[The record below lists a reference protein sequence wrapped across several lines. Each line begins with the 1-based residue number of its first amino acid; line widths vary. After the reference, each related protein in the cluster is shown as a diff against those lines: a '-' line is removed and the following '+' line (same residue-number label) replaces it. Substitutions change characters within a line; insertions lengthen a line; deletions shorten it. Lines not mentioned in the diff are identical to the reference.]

1 MANPFDNPK
10 IFVDD
15 VSVNYTNPTLGIVNG
30 QKSGSWSEVRDPFA
44 GARSGLGGNTGSNND
59 NKTLKLDAAKTV
71 AKAKLEAKKPPQPKS
86 LVETLTDTFYG
97 AVGIDKK
104 TYESAIKAASD
115 RANKL
120 YATITKGANNS
131 DFIRNTTRGLKFS
144 INELSTVMGLPYQW
158 MSLADNRIKNNGNTN
173 YGRKYYEKILSKMPL
188 LVLTP
193 GIPDFMAGYSDEK
206 RKSILGNLFGSAFGV
221 NDIKGKKNEEM
232 RYYTLQFEAEE
243 YYRYVNSMCTAL
255 SIFLGISDQKY
266 QGQTI
271 RTINWF
277 ERSNNALAHNY
288 SYYGGVG
295 FYLNSET
302 QISESFGN
310 ESTKSILADK
320 LNGMSDVGREVQFL
334 TGISGLDVDVFM
346 SKGLNGAAPNV
357 DAMTK
362 NAGTGTMSGFMGMIM
377 NGTRTVFAGGKLE
390 FPELWADS
398 SYSTSY
404 SVNMKLVSPD
414 YDRRSWFINIGVPLM
429 HLIALCAPR
438 QVSPNGYVSPFLV
451 RAFYRGFFN
460 VDMGLLSMSVQKGSE
475 GGWTIDG
482 LPTTVDVSLDIRDL
496 YSKLTISNET
506 ILGGPGNA
514 FGNVGLM
521 TYLANIAGVNINE
534 PDISR
539 TVRLYAALKEQA
551 AANLPYNISTR
562 VNNNVANLITNR
574 VFGKN

>member
-44 GARSGLGGNTGSNND
+44 GAKSGLDGNIGSNND

-71 AKAKLEAKKPPQPKS
+71 AKAKSEAKQPPKPKS
-86 LVETLTDTFYG
+86 ITETLTDTFYS
-97 AVGIDKK
+97 AIGIDKK

-131 DFIRNTTRGLKFS
+131 DFVRNTTRGLKFS

-346 SKGLNGAAPNV
+346 SKGLNAAAPNV
-357 DAMTK
+357 DTMTK

-377 NGTRTVFAGGKLE
+377 NGTKTVFAGGKLE

-551 AANLPYNISTR
+551 ATNLPYNISTR
-562 VNNNVANLITNR
+562 VNNYVANLITNR

>member
-44 GARSGLGGNTGSNND
+44 GAKSGLGGNAGTNND

-71 AKAKLEAKKPPQPKS
+71 AKAKSEAKQPPKPKS
-86 LVETLTDTFYG
+86 ITETLTDTFYS
-97 AVGIDKK
+97 AIGIDKK

-320 LNGMSDVGREVQFL
+320 LNSMSDVGREVQFL

-551 AANLPYNISTR
+551 ATNLPYNISTR
-562 VNNNVANLITNR
+562 VNNYVANLITNR

>member
-44 GARSGLGGNTGSNND
+44 GARSGLGGNTGSNN
-59 NKTLKLDAAKTV
+59 KELKLDAAKTL
-71 AKAKLEAKKPPQPKS
+71 AKAKSEAKQPPQPKS
-86 LVETLTDTFYG
+86 LVETLTDTFYS
-97 AVGIDKK
+97 AIGIDKK

-131 DFIRNTTRGLKFS
+131 DFVRNTTRGLKFS

-158 MSLADNRIKNNGNTN
+158 MSLADNRIKNNGNAN

-320 LNGMSDVGREVQFL
+320 LNSMSDVGREVQFL

-562 VNNNVANLITNR
+562 VNNYVANLITNR

>member
-15 VSVNYTNPTLGIVNG
+15 VSVNYTNPTLGIIDG
-30 QKSGSWSEVRDPFA
+30 KKDGSWGEVRDPFA
-44 GARSGLGGNTGSNND
+44 GAKSGLGGNAGANND

-71 AKAKLEAKKPPQPKS
+71 AKAKSEAKKPPQPKS
-86 LVETLTDTFYG
+86 ITETLTDTFYS
-97 AVGIDKK
+97 AIGIDKK

-120 YATITKGANNS
+120 YATITKGVNNS
-131 DFIRNTTRGLKFS
+131 DFVRNTTRGLKFS

-346 SKGLNGAAPNV
+346 SKGLNAAAPNV
-357 DAMTK
+357 DTMTK

-377 NGTRTVFAGGKLE
+377 NGTKTVFAGGKLE

-482 LPTTVDVSLDIRDL
+482 LPTTVDISLDIRDL

-521 TYLANIAGVNINE
+521 TYLANISGVNINE

-562 VNNNVANLITNR
+562 VNNYVANLITNR

>member
-15 VSVNYTNPTLGIVNG
+15 VNVNYTNPTLGIVNG
-30 QKSGSWSEVRDPFA
+30 QKSGSWSEVRDPFV
-44 GARSGLGGNTGSNND
+44 GAKSGLGGNAGANND

-71 AKAKLEAKKPPQPKS
+71 AKAKSEAKKPPQPKS
-86 LVETLTDTFYG
+86 ITETLTDTFYS
-97 AVGIDKK
+97 AIGIDKK

-193 GIPDFMAGYSDEK
+193 GIPDFMAGYNDEK
-206 RKSILGNLFGSAFGV
+206 KKSVLGNLFGSAFGV

-346 SKGLNGAAPNV
+346 SKGLNAAAPNV
-357 DAMTK
+357 DTMTK

-377 NGTRTVFAGGKLE
+377 NGTKTVFAGGKLE

-562 VNNNVANLITNR
+562 VNNYVANLITNR

>member
-44 GARSGLGGNTGSNND
+44 GAKSGLGGNAGTNND

-71 AKAKLEAKKPPQPKS
+71 AKAKSEAKQPPKPKS
-86 LVETLTDTFYG
+86 ITETLTDTFYS
-97 AVGIDKK
+97 AIGIDKK

-131 DFIRNTTRGLKFS
+131 DFVRNTTRGLKFS

-320 LNGMSDVGREVQFL
+320 LNSMSDVGREVQFL

-551 AANLPYNISTR
+551 ATNLPYNISTR
-562 VNNNVANLITNR
+562 VNNYVANLITNR

>member
-44 GARSGLGGNTGSNND
+44 GAKSGLGGNTGSNN
-59 NKTLKLDAAKTV
+59 NNETLKLDAAKTL
-71 AKAKLEAKKPPQPKS
+71 AKAKSEAKQPPQPKS
-86 LVETLTDTFYG
+86 ITETLTDTFYS
-97 AVGIDKK
+97 AIGIDKK

-131 DFIRNTTRGLKFS
+131 DFVRNTTRGLKFS

-320 LNGMSDVGREVQFL
+320 LNSMSDVGREVQFL

-346 SKGLNGAAPNV
+346 SKGLNAAAPNV
-357 DAMTK
+357 DTMTK

-562 VNNNVANLITNR
+562 VNNYVANLITNR

>member
-15 VSVNYTNPTLGIVNG
+15 VNVNYTNPTLGIVDG
-30 QKSGSWSEVRDPFA
+30 KDSGSWSGVRDPFA
-44 GARSGLGGNTGSNND
+44 GAKSGLGGGNNAKSNND
-59 NKTLKLDAAKTV
+59 TLKLDAAKTL

-86 LVETLTDTFYG
+86 LVETLTDTFYS
-97 AVGIDKK
+97 AIGIDKK

-562 VNNNVANLITNR
+562 VNNYVANLITNR

>member
-1 MANPFDNPK
+1 MANPFDTPK

-44 GARSGLGGNTGSNND
+44 GARSGLGGNAGANND

-71 AKAKLEAKKPPQPKS
+71 AKAKSEAKQPPKPKS
-86 LVETLTDTFYG
+86 ITETLTDTFYS
-97 AVGIDKK
+97 AIGIDKK

-131 DFIRNTTRGLKFS
+131 DFVRNTTRGLKFS

-158 MSLADNRIKNNGNTN
+158 MSLADNRIKNNGNIN

-346 SKGLNGAAPNV
+346 SKGLNAAAPNV
-357 DAMTK
+357 DTMTK

-551 AANLPYNISTR
+551 ATNLPYNISTR
-562 VNNNVANLITNR
+562 VNNYVANLITNR

>member
-44 GARSGLGGNTGSNND
+44 GAKSGLGGNAGTNND

-71 AKAKLEAKKPPQPKS
+71 AKAKSEAKQPPKPKS
-86 LVETLTDTFYG
+86 ITETLTDTFYS
-97 AVGIDKK
+97 AIGIDKK

-131 DFIRNTTRGLKFS
+131 DFVRNTTRGLKFS

-206 RKSILGNLFGSAFGV
+206 KKSVIGNLFGSAFGV

-346 SKGLNGAAPNV
+346 SKGLNAAAPNV
-357 DAMTK
+357 DTMTK

-377 NGTRTVFAGGKLE
+377 NGTKTVFAGGKLE

-551 AANLPYNISTR
+551 ATNLPYNISTR
-562 VNNNVANLITNR
+562 VNNYVANLITNR

>member
-15 VSVNYTNPTLGIVNG
+15 VNVNYTNPTLGIVNG

-44 GARSGLGGNTGSNND
+44 GAKSGLGGNTGSNN
-59 NKTLKLDAAKTV
+59 NNETLKLDAAKTL
-71 AKAKLEAKKPPQPKS
+71 AKAKSEAKQPPQPKS
-86 LVETLTDTFYG
+86 ITETLTDTFYS
-97 AVGIDKK
+97 AIGIDKK

-131 DFIRNTTRGLKFS
+131 DFVRNTTRGLKFS

-320 LNGMSDVGREVQFL
+320 LNSMSDVGREVQFL

-346 SKGLNGAAPNV
+346 SKGLNAAAPNV
-357 DAMTK
+357 DTMTK

-377 NGTRTVFAGGKLE
+377 NGTKTVFAGGKLE

-562 VNNNVANLITNR
+562 VNNYVANLITNR

>member
-15 VSVNYTNPTLGIVNG
+15 VNVNYTNPTLGIVNG

-44 GARSGLGGNTGSNND
+44 GAKSGLGGNAGANND

-71 AKAKLEAKKPPQPKS
+71 AKAKSEAKNPPQPKS
-86 LVETLTDTFYG
+86 ITETLTDTFYS
-97 AVGIDKK
+97 AIGIDKK

-131 DFIRNTTRGLKFS
+131 DFVRNTTRGLKFS

-562 VNNNVANLITNR
+562 VNNYVANLITNR

>member
-30 QKSGSWSEVRDPFA
+30 QKSGSWSDVRDPFA
-44 GARSGLGGNTGSNND
+44 GAKSGLDGNTGSNND

-71 AKAKLEAKKPPQPKS
+71 AKAKSEAKQPPKPKS
-86 LVETLTDTFYG
+86 ITETLTDTFYS
-97 AVGIDKK
+97 AIGIDKK

-131 DFIRNTTRGLKFS
+131 DFVRNTTRGLKFS

-320 LNGMSDVGREVQFL
+320 LNSMSDVGREVQFL

-346 SKGLNGAAPNV
+346 SKGLNAAAPNV
-357 DAMTK
+357 DTMTK

-562 VNNNVANLITNR
+562 VNNYVANLITNR

>member
-15 VSVNYTNPTLGIVNG
+15 VNVNYTNPTLGIIDG
-30 QKSGSWSEVRDPFA
+30 KKDGSWGEVRDTFA
-44 GARSGLGGNTGSNND
+44 GAKSGLGGNAGSNND
-59 NKTLKLDAAKTV
+59 NKTLKLDAAKTL
-71 AKAKLEAKKPPQPKS
+71 AKAKSEAKQPPQPKS
-86 LVETLTDTFYG
+86 ITETLTDTFYS
-97 AVGIDKK
+97 AIGIDKK

-131 DFIRNTTRGLKFS
+131 DFVRNTTRGLKFS

-320 LNGMSDVGREVQFL
+320 LNSMSDVGREVQFL

-562 VNNNVANLITNR
+562 VNNYVANLITNR

>member
-44 GARSGLGGNTGSNND
+44 GAKSGLGGNAGTNND

-71 AKAKLEAKKPPQPKS
+71 AKAKSEAKQPPKPKS
-86 LVETLTDTFYG
+86 ITETLTDTFYS
-97 AVGIDKK
+97 AIGIDKK

-131 DFIRNTTRGLKFS
+131 DFVRNTTRGLKFS

-346 SKGLNGAAPNV
+346 SKGLNAAAPNV
-357 DAMTK
+357 DTMTK

-377 NGTRTVFAGGKLE
+377 NGTKTVFAGGKLE

-562 VNNNVANLITNR
+562 VNNYVANLITNR

>member
-15 VSVNYTNPTLGIVNG
+15 VNVNYTNPTLGIVNG

-44 GARSGLGGNTGSNND
+44 GAKSGLGGNAGANND

-71 AKAKLEAKKPPQPKS
+71 AKAKSEAKKPPQPKS
-86 LVETLTDTFYG
+86 ITETLTDTFYSTI
-97 AVGIDKK
+97 GIDKK

-131 DFIRNTTRGLKFS
+131 DFVRNTTRGLKFS

-346 SKGLNGAAPNV
+346 SKGLNAAAPNV

-562 VNNNVANLITNR
+562 VNNYVANLITNR

>member
-10 IFVDD
+10 IFIDD

-44 GARSGLGGNTGSNND
+44 GAKSGLGGNAGTNND

-71 AKAKLEAKKPPQPKS
+71 AKAKSEAKQPPKPKS
-86 LVETLTDTFYG
+86 ITETLTDTFYS
-97 AVGIDKK
+97 AIGIDKK

-131 DFIRNTTRGLKFS
+131 DFVRNTTRGLKFS

-346 SKGLNGAAPNV
+346 SKGLNAAAPNV
-357 DAMTK
+357 DTMTK

-377 NGTRTVFAGGKLE
+377 NGTKTVFAGGKLE

-562 VNNNVANLITNR
+562 VNNYVANLITNR

>member
-44 GARSGLGGNTGSNND
+44 GAKSGLGGNTGSNN
-59 NKTLKLDAAKTV
+59 NETLKLDAAKTL
-71 AKAKLEAKKPPQPKS
+71 AKAKSEAKQPPQPKS
-86 LVETLTDTFYG
+86 ITETLTDTFYG

-206 RKSILGNLFGSAFGV
+206 KKSVIGNLFGSAFGV

-320 LNGMSDVGREVQFL
+320 LNSMSDVGREVQFL

-562 VNNNVANLITNR
+562 VNNYVANLITNR

>member
-1 MANPFDNPK
+1 VANPFDTPK

-44 GARSGLGGNTGSNND
+44 GARSGLGGNAGANND

-71 AKAKLEAKKPPQPKS
+71 AKAKSEAKQPPKPKS
-86 LVETLTDTFYG
+86 ITETLTDTFYS
-97 AVGIDKK
+97 AIGIDKK

-131 DFIRNTTRGLKFS
+131 DFVRNTTRGLKFS

-158 MSLADNRIKNNGNTN
+158 MSLADNRIKNNGNIN

-346 SKGLNGAAPNV
+346 SKGLNAAAPNV
-357 DAMTK
+357 DTMTK

-551 AANLPYNISTR
+551 ATNLPYNISTR
-562 VNNNVANLITNR
+562 VNNYVANLITNR

>member
-44 GARSGLGGNTGSNND
+44 GAKSGLGGNAGTNND

-71 AKAKLEAKKPPQPKS
+71 AKAKSEAKQPPKPKS
-86 LVETLTDTFYG
+86 ITETLTDTFYS
-97 AVGIDKK
+97 AIGIDKK

-131 DFIRNTTRGLKFS
+131 DFVRNTTRGLKFS

-206 RKSILGNLFGSAFGV
+206 KKSVIGNLFGSAFGV

-346 SKGLNGAAPNV
+346 SKGLNAAAPNV
-357 DAMTK
+357 DTMTK

-377 NGTRTVFAGGKLE
+377 NGTKTVFAGGKLE

-562 VNNNVANLITNR
+562 VNNYVANLITNR

>member
-44 GARSGLGGNTGSNND
+44 GAKSGLGGNAGTNND

-71 AKAKLEAKKPPQPKS
+71 AKAKSEAKQPPKPKS
-86 LVETLTDTFYG
+86 ITETLTDTFYS
-97 AVGIDKK
+97 AIGIDKK

-131 DFIRNTTRGLKFS
+131 DFVRNTTRGLKFS

-346 SKGLNGAAPNV
+346 SKGLNAAAPNV
-357 DAMTK
+357 DTMTK

-377 NGTRTVFAGGKLE
+377 NGTKTVFAGGKLE

-551 AANLPYNISTR
+551 ATNLPYNISTR
-562 VNNNVANLITNR
+562 VNNYVANLITNR

>member
-15 VSVNYTNPTLGIVNG
+15 VNVNYTNPTLGIVNG

-44 GARSGLGGNTGSNND
+44 GAKSGLGGNAGANND

-71 AKAKLEAKKPPQPKS
+71 AKAKSEAKKPPQPKS
-86 LVETLTDTFYG
+86 ITETLTDTFYSTI
-97 AVGIDKK
+97 GIDKK

-131 DFIRNTTRGLKFS
+131 DFVRNTTRGLKFS

-346 SKGLNGAAPNV
+346 SKGLNAAAPNV

-551 AANLPYNISTR
+551 ATNLPYNISTR
-562 VNNNVANLITNR
+562 VNNYVANLITNR

>member
-1 MANPFDNPK
+1 VANPFDNPK

-15 VSVNYTNPTLGIVNG
+15 VNVNYTNPTLGIVNG

-44 GARSGLGGNTGSNND
+44 GAKSGLGGNAGANND
-59 NKTLKLDAAKTV
+59 NKTLKLDAAKTL
-71 AKAKLEAKKPPQPKS
+71 AKAKSEAKKPPQPKS
-86 LVETLTDTFYG
+86 ITETLTDTFYS
-97 AVGIDKK
+97 AIGIDKK

-131 DFIRNTTRGLKFS
+131 DFVRNTTRGLKFS

-346 SKGLNGAAPNV
+346 SKGLNAAAPNV
-357 DAMTK
+357 DTMTK

-377 NGTRTVFAGGKLE
+377 NGTKTVFAGGKLE

-551 AANLPYNISTR
+551 ATNLPYNISTR
-562 VNNNVANLITNR
+562 VNNYVANLITNR

>member
-1 MANPFDNPK
+1 VANPFDNPK

-44 GARSGLGGNTGSNND
+44 GAKSGLGGNAGTNND

-97 AVGIDKK
+97 VVGIDKK

-346 SKGLNGAAPNV
+346 SKGLNAAAPNV

-562 VNNNVANLITNR
+562 VNNYVANLITNR

>member
-15 VSVNYTNPTLGIVNG
+15 VSVSYTNPTLGIVNG

-44 GARSGLGGNTGSNND
+44 GARSGLGGNAGANND

-71 AKAKLEAKKPPQPKS
+71 AKAKSEAKKPPQPKS
-86 LVETLTDTFYG
+86 LVETLTDTFYS
-97 AVGIDKK
+97 AIGIDKK

-506 ILGGPGNA
+506 ILGGPGNT

-551 AANLPYNISTR
+551 ATNLPYNISTR
-562 VNNNVANLITNR
+562 VNNYVANLITNR

>member
-10 IFVDD
+10 IFVDY

-44 GARSGLGGNTGSNND
+44 GAKSGLGGNAGANND

-71 AKAKLEAKKPPQPKS
+71 AKAKSEAKQPPKPKS
-86 LVETLTDTFYG
+86 ITETLTDTFYS
-97 AVGIDKK
+97 AIGIDKK

-131 DFIRNTTRGLKFS
+131 DFVRNTTRGLKFS

-206 RKSILGNLFGSAFGV
+206 RKSILGNLFGSVFGV

-320 LNGMSDVGREVQFL
+320 LNSMSDVGREVQFL

-346 SKGLNGAAPNV
+346 SKGLNAAAPNV
-357 DAMTK
+357 DTMTK

-562 VNNNVANLITNR
+562 VNNYVANLITNR

>member
-15 VSVNYTNPTLGIVNG
+15 VSVNYTNPTLGIING

-44 GARSGLGGNTGSNND
+44 GAKSGLGGDAGTNND

-71 AKAKLEAKKPPQPKS
+71 AKAKSEAKQPPKPKS
-86 LVETLTDTFYG
+86 ITETLTDTFYS
-97 AVGIDKK
+97 AIGIDKK

-131 DFIRNTTRGLKFS
+131 DFVRNTTRGLKFS

-206 RKSILGNLFGSAFGV
+206 KKSVIGNLFGSAFGV

-320 LNGMSDVGREVQFL
+320 LNSMSDVGREVQFL

-346 SKGLNGAAPNV
+346 SKGLNAAAPNV
-357 DAMTK
+357 DTMTK

-562 VNNNVANLITNR
+562 VNNYVANLITNR

>member
-15 VSVNYTNPTLGIVNG
+15 VSVNYTNPTLGIING

-44 GARSGLGGNTGSNND
+44 GAKSGLGGDAGTNND

-71 AKAKLEAKKPPQPKS
+71 AKAKSEAKQPPKPKS
-86 LVETLTDTFYG
+86 ITETLTDTFYS
-97 AVGIDKK
+97 AIGIDKK

-131 DFIRNTTRGLKFS
+131 DFVRNTTRGLKFS

-346 SKGLNGAAPNV
+346 SKGLNAAAPNV
-357 DAMTK
+357 DTMTK

-377 NGTRTVFAGGKLE
+377 NGTKTVFAGGKLE

-562 VNNNVANLITNR
+562 VNNYVANLITNR

>member
-30 QKSGSWSEVRDPFA
+30 QKSGSWSEISDQFA
-44 GARSGLGGNTGSNND
+44 GAKSGLGGNAGAND
-59 NKTLKLDAAKTV
+59 SNKTLKLDAAKTV
-71 AKAKLEAKKPPQPKS
+71 AKAKSEAKQPPKPKS
-86 LVETLTDTFYG
+86 ITETLTDTFYS
-97 AVGIDKK
+97 AIGIDKK

-131 DFIRNTTRGLKFS
+131 DFVRNTTRGLKFS

-158 MSLADNRIKNNGNTN
+158 MSLADNRIKNNGNSN

-320 LNGMSDVGREVQFL
+320 LNSMSDVGREVQFL

-562 VNNNVANLITNR
+562 VNNYVANLITNR

>member
-44 GARSGLGGNTGSNND
+44 GAKSGLGGDAGTNND

-71 AKAKLEAKKPPQPKS
+71 AKAKSEAKQPPKPKS
-86 LVETLTDTFYG
+86 ITETLTDTFYS
-97 AVGIDKK
+97 AIGIDKK

-120 YATITKGANNS
+120 YDTITKGANNS

-346 SKGLNGAAPNV
+346 SKGLNAAAPNV
-357 DAMTK
+357 DTMTK

-562 VNNNVANLITNR
+562 VNNYVANLITNR

>member
-44 GARSGLGGNTGSNND
+44 GAKSGLGGNAGTNND

-71 AKAKLEAKKPPQPKS
+71 AKAKSEAKQPPKPKS
-86 LVETLTDTFYG
+86 ITETLTDTFYS
-97 AVGIDKK
+97 AIGIDKK

-131 DFIRNTTRGLKFS
+131 DFVRNTTRGLKFS

-320 LNGMSDVGREVQFL
+320 LNSMSDVGREVQFL

-346 SKGLNGAAPNV
+346 SKGLNAAAPNV

-562 VNNNVANLITNR
+562 VNNYVANLITNR

>member
-44 GARSGLGGNTGSNND
+44 GAKSGLDGNTGSNND

-71 AKAKLEAKKPPQPKS
+71 AKAKSEAKQPPKPKS
-86 LVETLTDTFYG
+86 ITETLTDTFYS
-97 AVGIDKK
+97 AIGIDKK

-131 DFIRNTTRGLKFS
+131 DFVRNTTRGLKFS

-320 LNGMSDVGREVQFL
+320 LNSMSDVGREVQFL

-346 SKGLNGAAPNV
+346 SKGLNAAAPNV
-357 DAMTK
+357 DTMTK

-562 VNNNVANLITNR
+562 VNNYVANLITNR

>member
-15 VSVNYTNPTLGIVNG
+15 VNVNYTNPTLGIVNG
-30 QKSGSWSEVRDPFA
+30 QKSGPWSEVRDPFA
-44 GARSGLGGNTGSNND
+44 GAKSGLGGNAGANND

-71 AKAKLEAKKPPQPKS
+71 AKAKSEAKQPPKPKS
-86 LVETLTDTFYG
+86 ITETLTDTFYS
-97 AVGIDKK
+97 AIGIDKK

-131 DFIRNTTRGLKFS
+131 DFVRNTTRGLKFS

-346 SKGLNGAAPNV
+346 SKGLNAAAPNV
-357 DAMTK
+357 DTMTK

-377 NGTRTVFAGGKLE
+377 NGTKTVFAGGKLE

-562 VNNNVANLITNR
+562 VNNYVANLITNR

>member
-44 GARSGLGGNTGSNND
+44 GAKSGLGGNAGTNND

-255 SIFLGISDQKY
+255 SIFLGISDQRY

-346 SKGLNGAAPNV
+346 SKGLNGAAPNI

-562 VNNNVANLITNR
+562 VNNYVANLITNR

>member
-193 GIPDFMAGYSDEK
+193 GIPDFMAGYNDEK
-206 RKSILGNLFGSAFGV
+206 KKSVLGNLFGSAFGV

-288 SYYGGVG
+288 S
-295 FYLNSET
+295 
-302 QISESFGN
+302 
-310 ESTKSILADK
+310 
-320 LNGMSDVGREVQFL
+320 
-334 TGISGLDVDVFM
+334 
-346 SKGLNGAAPNV
+346 
-357 DAMTK
+357 
-362 NAGTGTMSGFMGMIM
+362 
-377 NGTRTVFAGGKLE
+377 
-390 FPELWADS
+390 
-398 SYSTSY
+398 
-404 SVNMKLVSPD
+404 
-414 YDRRSWFINIGVPLM
+414 
-429 HLIALCAPR
+429 
-438 QVSPNGYVSPFLV
+438 
-451 RAFYRGFFN
+451 
-460 VDMGLLSMSVQKGSE
+460 
-475 GGWTIDG
+475 
-482 LPTTVDVSLDIRDL
+482 
-496 YSKLTISNET
+496 
-506 ILGGPGNA
+506 
-514 FGNVGLM
+514 
-521 TYLANIAGVNINE
+521 
-534 PDISR
+534 
-539 TVRLYAALKEQA
+539 
-551 AANLPYNISTR
+551 
-562 VNNNVANLITNR
+562 
-574 VFGKN
+574 

>member
-206 RKSILGNLFGSAFGV
+206 KKSVIGNLFGSAFGV

-320 LNGMSDVGREVQFL
+320 LNGMSDVGREMQFL

-346 SKGLNGAAPNV
+346 SKGLNGASPNV

-562 VNNNVANLITNR
+562 VNNYVANLITNR

>member
-15 VSVNYTNPTLGIVNG
+15 VNVNYTNPTLGIVNE

-44 GARSGLGGNTGSNND
+44 GAKSGLGGNAGANND
-59 NKTLKLDAAKTV
+59 NKTLKLDAAKTL
-71 AKAKLEAKKPPQPKS
+71 AKAKSEAKQPPQPKS
-86 LVETLTDTFYG
+86 ITETLTDTFYS
-97 AVGIDKK
+97 AIGIDKK

-131 DFIRNTTRGLKFS
+131 DFVRNTTRGLKFS

-551 AANLPYNISTR
+551 ATNLPYNISTR
-562 VNNNVANLITNR
+562 VNNYVANLITNR